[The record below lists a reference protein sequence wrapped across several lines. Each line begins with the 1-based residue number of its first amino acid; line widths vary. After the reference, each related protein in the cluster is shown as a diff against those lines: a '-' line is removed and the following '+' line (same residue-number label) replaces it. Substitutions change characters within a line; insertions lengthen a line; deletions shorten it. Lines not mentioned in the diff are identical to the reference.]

1 MAELGYVS
9 CGYWRRTSLP
19 RMHDASVRHW
29 SDRVQTAT
37 FKSKRAEVVYTRLC
51 VILVVRVPSVR
62 SHCVASLTPDALR
75 RPVLSPVDSPA
86 ASACDTAA
94 EAVRAWYGS
103 AGMQV
108 ATVAL
113 LEAPE
118 SAPTAAA
125 DAQGSP
131 APDQL
136 SEAPPLPPE
145 PPLLTAHGCGFGTG
159 GRVDELE
166 ARWSAMLC
174 ARELPLEPASR
185 DPSFEPDVHVTQ
197 EEAAALPL

>member
-1 MAELGYVS
+1 MCRVCDLTAWPASRLTRAVVPFYRLS
-9 CGYWRRTSLP
+9 TAPCGERVRR
-19 RMHDASVRHW
+19 
-29 SDRVQTAT
+29 AT
-37 FKSKRAEVVYTRLC
+37 LQQQAARAR
-51 VILVVRVPSVR
+51 
-62 SHCVASLTPDALR
+62 
-75 RPVLSPVDSPA
+75 
-86 ASACDTAA
+86 
-94 EAVRAWYGS
+94 YGS

-113 LEAPE
+113 SEAPE
-118 SAPTAAA
+118 RPASAPTAAA